1 MAGRPDTAA
10 ILAALQ
16 ATRANARERQDELE
30 RKIREE
36 ARSLRQGAAAGAAAD
51 RMAAPRRL
59 LLAPAQ
65 PSIAEAACRMC
76 SRKLPLQGGKR
87 LACTATGRCAAALQM
102 GC

>member
-10 ILAALQ
+10 ILPARQ

-51 RMAAPRRL
+51 CMAAPRRL

-65 PSIAEAACRMC
+65 SSIAEAAFRMC
-76 SRKLPLQGGKR
+76 SRKLPLQ
-87 LACTATGRCAAALQM
+87 
-102 GC
+102 